1 MMITT
6 LIDGVHGETDES
18 ELIRE
23 DGVFENNHEKTTW
36 VEYRRKTHPGE
47 APVHRSVHVTIKE
60 GVSLF
65 PTVGG
70 F

>member
-1 MMITT
+1 MKITT

-18 ELIRE
+18 ELIRLDGKFE
-23 DGVFENNHEKTTW
+23 DSHECTTW
-36 VEYRRKTHPGE
+36 VEYRLKTRPDDP
-47 APVHRSVHVTIKE
+47 PVHRSVHVTIKE

-65 PTVGG
+65 PAVGG